1 MYIDPP
7 YNTGEQTWEYNDN
20 VASPIMQQWLTEKP
34 SFRSTRK
41 TAAIA
46 RFILVECEDYAEKLT
61 AERVRRVING

>member
-1 MYIDPP
+1 
-7 YNTGEQTWEYNDN
+7 
-20 VASPIMQQWLTEKP
+20 MQQWLTEKP